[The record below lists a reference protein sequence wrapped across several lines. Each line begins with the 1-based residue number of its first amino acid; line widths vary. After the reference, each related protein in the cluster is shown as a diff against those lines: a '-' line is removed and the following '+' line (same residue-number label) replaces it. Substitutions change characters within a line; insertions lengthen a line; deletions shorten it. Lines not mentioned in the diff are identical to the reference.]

1 MISFT
6 SSRSRAGTLRI
17 TRQSTVRDSFSL
29 SRLQAQARAGVATYQ
44 SDSSRTTGNSNSN
57 NFRAL
62 RLTHHRHLRSFSHL
76 RKAHSTSL
84 ASTSSSSSR
93 TPNSCRFYSDTTTTP
108 SRSGLDSSSSLAAVT
123 AGMTISKSTAAE
135 IIKGLPD
142 KYTKATESGD
152 LLFFPSTT
160 TVYEENGVE
169 VC

>member
-6 SSRSRAGTLRI
+6 SSRSRAGTLKI
-17 TRQSTVRDSFSL
+17 TRQSIVRDSFSL
-29 SRLQAQARAGVATYQ
+29 SRLQTRARAGVATYQ

-57 NFRAL
+57 SFRAL
-62 RLTHHRHLRSFSHL
+62 RPTHHRHLRSFSHL

-84 ASTSSSSSR
+84 ASTSSSR

-108 SRSGLDSSSSLAAVT
+108 SRSGLDSSLSFGAVT

-135 IIKGLPD
+135 IIKSLPD

>member
-6 SSRSRAGTLRI
+6 SSRARAGTLQI
-17 TRQSTVRDSFSL
+17 TRQSIVRDSFSL
-29 SRLQAQARAGVATYQ
+29 SRLQTRARAGVATYQ
-44 SDSSRTTGNSNSN
+44 SDLSRTTGNSNSN
-57 NFRAL
+57 SFRAL

-84 ASTSSSSSR
+84 ASSSSR
-93 TPNSCRFYSDTTTTP
+93 TPNSCRFYSDATTTP
-108 SRSGLDSSSSLAAVT
+108 SRSSLDSSLSFGAVT

>member
-17 TRQSTVRDSFSL
+17 TRQSIVRDSFSL
-29 SRLQAQARAGVATYQ
+29 SRLQTRARAGVATYQ

-57 NFRAL
+57 SFRAL

-84 ASTSSSSSR
+84 ASTSSSSR

-108 SRSGLDSSSSLAAVT
+108 SRSGLDSSPSLGAVT

-135 IIKGLPD
+135 IIKSLPD